1 MNAGRDG
8 DRGATT
14 VPPRAGTRWAN
25 IAPRSRTSSGGEREW
40 GRSALAAS
48 RDPKAP
54 PRDPSAEPTP
64 GVASPRLSPA
74 PPSNP
79 PSKEPPPGTR
89 SPFLRAI
96 RCSPQGWALP
106 IVLMGEKGGFIV
118 LWDGEEGGLIVLHG
132 GKGAPIVLRGL
143 WGRSAL
149 LAGGVV
155 DRRVGFAIV
164 LQTEGGVHC
173 PGWGSGAALLRRRRR
188 SGGGA
193 PWGEEGA
200 HGSQGAMGGGHVSPE
215 GGVCGG
221 GEGGP
226 IVRCR
231 AQGGGRALPG
241 VPVTLRP
248 GEGVGR
254 VVPIAPREGSAAPGG
269 RNPERRGEGGG
280 DTRTGMN
287 EGRGRRERREGRRT
301 AAQSRG
307 SPRSARPAP
316 TPIPAPTASALARPP
331 RTPPG
336 RTHTRAAQR
345 GAAAGTATAAV
356 EGPAWPAWGGGGGG
370 VGARRCPQR
379 RSAPTRPG
387 KSRTSLSSPRS
398 AKALNAALAPP
409 RPARDRPRGAERH
422 RSSGAAPVPALCP
435 QCPPPL
441 PPLRRGM
448 RCARCPVPPRPV
460 DGGEPSRPVPSRR
473 DSALPPGHSRAP
485 GAAPPAPHPRA
496 VRWSPRGCFM
506 GLVLFCGIFSP

>member
-54 PRDPSAEPTP
+54 PRDPSTEPTP

-221 GEGGP
+221 G
-226 IVRCR
+226 R
-231 AQGGGRALPG
+231 G
-241 VPVTLRP
+241 VPLFAVGHR
-248 GEGVGR
+248 EGVGR
-254 VVPIAPREGSAAPGG
+254 CQGFP
-269 RNPERRGEGGG
+269 
-280 DTRTGMN
+280 
-287 EGRGRRERREGRRT
+287 
-301 AAQSRG
+301 SR
-307 SPRSARPAP
+307 SV
-316 TPIPAPTASALARPP
+316 
-331 RTPPG
+331 PG
-336 RTHTRAAQR
+336 R
-345 GAAAGTATAAV
+345 
-356 EGPAWPAWGGGGGG
+356 EWGGWF
-370 VGARRCPQR
+370 P
-379 RSAPTRPG
+379 
-387 KSRTSLSSPRS
+387 
-398 AKALNAALAPP
+398 
-409 RPARDRPRGAERH
+409 
-422 RSSGAAPVPALCP
+422 
-435 QCPPPL
+435 
-441 PPLRRGM
+441 
-448 RCARCPVPPRPV
+448 
-460 DGGEPSRPVPSRR
+460 
-473 DSALPPGHSRAP
+473 
-485 GAAPPAPHPRA
+485 
-496 VRWSPRGCFM
+496 SPRGR
-506 GLVLFCGIFSP
+506 GAQPRGDATRKGGGREGGAQGPE